1 MYEKLKEIISRVMPD
16 LDLSN
21 VSEDSRLLED
31 LKFDSLAIMM
41 MAMEI
46 ESEFGIRFEGP
57 VALKTV
63 KDVMNYI
70 EEKQK

>member
-1 MYEKLKEIISRVMPD
+1 MYDKLKEIIARVMPE
-16 LDLSN
+16 LDLTN
-21 VSEDSRLLED
+21 VNEDSRLLED

-63 KDVMNYI
+63 KDVMDYI
-70 EEKQK
+70 KERQK